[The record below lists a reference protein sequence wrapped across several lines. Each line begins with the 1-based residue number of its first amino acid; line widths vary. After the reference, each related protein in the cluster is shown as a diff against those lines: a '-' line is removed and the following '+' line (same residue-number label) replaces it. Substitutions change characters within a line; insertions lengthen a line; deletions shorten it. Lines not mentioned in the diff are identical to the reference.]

1 VTAELVP
8 LRTGFDVVW
17 LGFRR
22 DQVWHYVHQAE
33 RDIETL
39 TADLDAAEARAEALA
54 RHLESER
61 EDNRALRERLDRL
74 RAVPQSPYAV
84 GERLRYV
91 VERTLAQAAEI
102 TDRATALEDHAWESA
117 RRTHAEHRELLA
129 ETRVRMARILREG
142 EAGRRALDEA
152 AARHRAEVTEDFE
165 LALALRRKQTCHD
178 VRLMEETARRRAESL
193 VREATRRAEL
203 INEHRDHVSDVLR
216 VVHSLLG
223 EAAARVRVA
232 GPAR

>member
-1 VTAELVP
+1 MTAELVP
-8 LRTGFDVVW
+8 LRTGFDVAW

-22 DQVWHYVHQAE
+22 DQVWHYVHAAE
-33 RDIETL
+33 RDVETL
-39 TADLDAAEARAEALA
+39 TADLDAAEARAESLA

-61 EDNRALRERLDRL
+61 EDNRVLRERLDQL
-74 RAVPQSPYAV
+74 RAAPQSPYAV

-102 TDRATALEDHAWESA
+102 TERATALEDHAWESA

-129 ETRVRMARILREG
+129 QTRERMARILREG

-178 VRLMEETARRRAESL
+178 VRLMEETARRRAEAV
-193 VREATRRAEL
+193 VREAARRADV
-203 INEHRDHVSDVLR
+203 INEHRDHVADVLR

-223 EAAARVRVA
+223 EAAARVPAVS
-232 GPAR
+232 PAR

>member
-1 VTAELVP
+1 MTAELVP
-8 LRTGFDVVW
+8 LRTAFDVAW
-17 LGFRR
+17 LGLRR
-22 DQVWHYVHQAE
+22 DQVWHYVHEAE

-39 TADLDAAEARAEALA
+39 TADRDAAEARAEALA

-142 EAGRRALDEA
+142 RRA
-152 AARHRAEVTEDFE
+152 AARWT
-165 LALALRRKQTCHD
+165 
-178 VRLMEETARRRAESL
+178 RRRP
-193 VREATRRAEL
+193 ATGRRSPRTSSWRWRCGAS
-203 INEHRDHVSDVLR
+203 R
-216 VVHSLLG
+216 
-223 EAAARVRVA
+223 
-232 GPAR
+232 PATTCG